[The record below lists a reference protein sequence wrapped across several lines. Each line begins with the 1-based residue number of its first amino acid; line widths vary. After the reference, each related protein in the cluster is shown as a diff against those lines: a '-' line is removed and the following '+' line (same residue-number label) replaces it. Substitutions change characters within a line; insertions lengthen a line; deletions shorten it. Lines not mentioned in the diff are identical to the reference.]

1 MRERREMI
9 QKDRNMFWMC
19 LKIGGKKAEK
29 KNCKKNGGE
38 VRTKIG
44 LNLK

>member
-9 QKDRNMFWMC
+9 QKDKEYV
-19 LKIGGKKAEK
+19 LDVLEKGGKKAEK
-29 KNCKKNGGE
+29 RIAKKMEE